1 MLHPIHTPLHCQHQ
15 ANTAYDKLAVI
26 SDNMPKIQ
34 EVEQFIFE
42 LRQWLRAYLE
52 GIKVDFDQALQDLLT
67 GDNIWEGNNTYIKDI
82 TLRDGDIYW
91 KDANGNNLAWVTY
104 DAEHQILTFHAGNK
118 EIQLSADGSIAPTTN
133 PDLTTA
139 IVTLDYLNQVLE
151 GYLSTLTFDD
161 TPTDGSTNP
170 VTSDGIYE
178 ALQDVIAMIPDLTI
192 DDTVTEESENP
203 VTSSGIYTFI
213 TGLLGNIPNPEQ
225 YALPIASDAI
235 LGGIKVGNYLTI
247 NANGVLSVDIAT
259 LRDALGLG
267 GVATSDSWTTVTE
280 TITDGGTTWDQG
292 ANGFPWYGETN
303 NSFIKAQTG
312 TTNSYLV
319 PVVSYGHTVTA
330 GLSQSNLIKGVAIG
344 ATITCKNTSTNV
356 TVKYV
361 PVRTVGYMANF
372 SVSGGGSGPGGLGY
386 LVKICAFYRKSDY
399 TLTSAD
405 IAEIN
410 AEASEFLAQS
420 QNWGISSI
428 PNNGIYDTGAL
439 E

>member
-52 GIKVDFDQALQDLLT
+52 GIKSDFDQALQDLLT

-178 ALQDVIAMIPDLTI
+178 ALQDVIAMIPDELTI

-203 VTSSGIYTFI
+203 VTSGGIYGFVTSLI
-213 TGLLGNIPNPEQ
+213 NAIPAPEA
-225 YALPIASDAI
+225 YVLPKASTTL
-235 LGGIKVGNYLTI
+235 LGGIKVGDYLTI
-247 NANGVLSVDIAT
+247 DSNGVLSVDI
-259 LRDALGLG
+259 DALVAVLG
-267 GVATSDSWTTVTE
+267 VGDTDTSSTYDTFFSLSSSWDTE
-280 TITDGGTTWDQG
+280 WMGSTYISSKIPVSRSISGRGNTYLYPSLLGAELGSTRTD
-292 ANGFPWYGETN
+292 
-303 NSFIKAQTG
+303 
-312 TTNSYLV
+312 
-319 PVVSYGHTVTA
+319 TA
-330 GLSQSNLIKGVAIG
+330 SIG
-344 ATITCKNTSTNV
+344 SVITCKNTATQVTNR
-356 TVKYV
+356 YV
-361 PVRTVGYMANF
+361 PVRYIVTWNSIQG
-372 SVSGGGSGPGGLGY
+372 GGGSSNATYGGLHLKVWFRNYSYTLTAEDKTTINQEGTTF
-386 LVKICAFYRKSDY
+386 LSDY
-399 TLTSAD
+399 TD
-405 IAEIN
+405 I
-410 AEASEFLAQS
+410 
-420 QNWGISSI
+420 GHH
-428 PNNGIYDTGAL
+428 DTGAL